1 MKEKW
6 VAAFEKGMEN
16 AKVVYGTENDVQREG
31 LMHADRRNPKNP
43 LDKYSEKE
51 YNNFGW
57 ARANGVLSVSE
68 NADLRSKFAAAISK
82 HITPP
87 KTKNGEFMFAIGDEV
102 ENKIAYMKGQ
112 IDDPIIT
119 RILEI
124 NEYDE
129 KKLSETRRET
139 YALERRGIQREAG
152 GLFRLYT
159 LFDFP
164 REGASERRI
173 SEMSRYNNQ
182 FGAERGR
189 GSKKAKRNIGFK
201 FNEDGTITT
210 KYSDGTEETST
221 IKHSDR
227 RVNQDRE
234 ILARVIGEHLR
245 SCEIAFCTQKNC
257 SHQKISSFC
266 IFMKIEFCGIIICK
280 AFFKIKYRS
289 KPHDKT
295 GFKKYRYHRTR

>member
-1 MKEKW
+1 LKEKW

-31 LMHADRRNPKNP
+31 LMHADRRNSKNP

-57 ARANGVLSVSE
+57 ARANGILSVSE

-87 KTKNGEFMFAIGDEV
+87 KTENGELMFAIGDEV

-152 GLFRLYT
+152 ELCNIYT
-159 LFDFP
+159 A
-164 REGASERRI
+164 ASLRRSEYQQEKGI
-173 SEMSRYNNQ
+173 SSKRYNN
-182 FGAERGR
+182 
-189 GSKKAKRNIGFK
+189 
-201 FNEDGTITT
+201 
-210 KYSDGTEETST
+210 
-221 IKHSDR
+221 
-227 RVNQDRE
+227 
-234 ILARVIGEHLR
+234 
-245 SCEIAFCTQKNC
+245 
-257 SHQKISSFC
+257 
-266 IFMKIEFCGIIICK
+266 
-280 AFFKIKYRS
+280 
-289 KPHDKT
+289 
-295 GFKKYRYHRTR
+295 